1 MTCSLC
7 LCGQMQ
13 LRCAIW
19 GEVTN
24 PGKNNCDRFVTSAL
38 VSHQMRRSRDMTTQ
52 TNLVAATENVS
63 TVSSLAQPSTRPTAP
78 PSGAVACLRSHWP
91 EYAMEASLLG
101 AFMASACLFGALYE
115 FPGSPLRLGIDSV
128 FVRNLLGGLAMG
140 LSAIAIIYSPWGKQS
155 GA

>member
-1 MTCSLC
+1 
-7 LCGQMQ
+7 MQ

-19 GEVTN
+19 SEVTN

-38 VSHQMRRSRDMTTQ
+38 VSHQMRRSTDMPTQ

-78 PSGAVACLRSHWP
+78 LGGAVACLRSHWP

-101 AFMASACLFGALYE
+101 AFMVSACLFGVLYE
-115 FPGSPLRLGIDSV
+115 FPGSPIRQAISSGPLR
-128 FVRNLLGGLAMG
+128 RLLGGIAMG
-140 LSAIAIIYSPWGKQS
+140 MTAIAIIYSPWGKQS
-155 GA
+155 GAHIN